1 MKEPYVEG
9 VANHSGH
16 ESCVGGRETAHE
28 ALDSGMCRVGIEP
41 RKLVKL
47 ECRRCLVIR
56 KAISMTSFCETSKNS
71 TWSETLYMYRNSL
84 HGNRE
89 ILQSAWLVIR
99 LRLALKIRY
108 GSQQ

>member
-9 VANHSGH
+9 VANHNGH
-16 ESCVGGRETAHE
+16 ESCVCGRETARE

-47 ECRRCLVIR
+47 ECRRRVVIR
-56 KAISMTSFCETSKNS
+56 KAISMTSLCEMLKNS

-89 ILQSAWLVIR
+89 ILQSAWLVVR
-99 LRLALKIRY
+99 FRLALKIRN
-108 GSQQ
+108 GAQQ